1 MTNDKQQTT
10 NNKQQIT
17 KDKQLRLASLLL
29 LTVVVLTGAVV
40 LAWAVG
46 VGQIEELFAQLHL
59 LQEHPP
65 AWVQTPMVMVEY
77 LLAPTVIL
85 LVIAIA
91 ITKVSPEPRPWSRVV
106 VVGILL
112 GLLIRYIL
120 WRSLSTLNLTDPL
133 NGFFSLGLLVME
145 MLVLAHSIIQLFL
158 MLRWKNRRSQA
169 DWLSQEVLAGNYLP
183 TVDILVP
190 TYDEPT
196 FILKR
201 TIIGCQSLDYPH
213 KTIYLLDDTRRSE
226 VEQLAQELGCE
237 YITRPDNRHAK
248 AGNLNH
254 ALGKTQGELVTVFD
268 ADFIPTKNFLHR
280 TVGFF
285 QDERVALVQTP
296 QSFYNID
303 PIASNLGL
311 ENVLT
316 PEEEVLYRQIQPIRD
331 AAGGVICTGTSFVAR
346 RSALNQVGCFFTQSI
361 TEDFFT
367 GIRLSAQGF
376 RLVYLDEKLSAGL
389 AAENIAAHAT
399 QRLRWARGT
408 LQAFF
413 VDANPLTIPGLRP
426 LQRLAYVEGLF
437 HWFGSI
443 PRCFFLLIPLA
454 YSFLEAIPVRATPQE
469 LLYYFLP
476 YYVVNITVYSW
487 LNYRSR
493 SALISEIYSLILTI
507 PLAITAI
514 AVMWNPFS
522 QGFKVTPKGIRNN
535 RFYFNRRLALPLM
548 IMFIATALSLWQNL
562 CICIVKGGGVS
573 EIAQQLQGISLG
585 AIWSTYN
592 LVMLG
597 ISLLILIDIPQSDI
611 YEWFNLRR
619 VVRIQFNTQ
628 ETWGHGDAGTRRHGD
643 AGTRRHGDAE
653 TRGHGDAGT
662 RGHGDA
668 ETRRIEIPP
677 HISLTPEQQQS
688 DKNSPSPHLPIP
700 PSPHPPISP
709 SPHPPTELWGVTSC
723 ISEVGAQVEL
733 TQAEL
738 PTIPAGESL
747 PVTFSLPQEK
757 ISLPAEISNTSF
769 QGEFPS
775 LRVTF
780 KQLSLSQQ
788 RRLVEMLYCRPGQ
801 WKRQDVPGEL
811 QSLWLL
817 LKIVL
822 RPKILFDRKPRGKAI
837 AVTQV

>member
-1 MTNDKQQTT
+1 MTSSKFGRKAANTRYIQKIL
-10 NNKQQIT
+10 QI
-17 KDKQLRLASLLL
+17 RLASLLL
-29 LTVVVLTGAVV
+29 LSTVVIAGAVV
-40 LAWAVG
+40 MAWAAG
-46 VGQIEELFAQLHL
+46 VGQIQELFAQLHL
-59 LQEHPP
+59 LQENPP
-65 AWVQTPMVMVEY
+65 MWIQTPMVMVEY

-91 ITKVSPEPRPWSRVV
+91 ITKVSPEPRSWSRVV
-106 VVGILL
+106 VISILL

-133 NGFFSLGLLVME
+133 NGFFSLGLFIME
-145 MLVLAHSIIQLFL
+145 MLVLAHSIIQLSL
-158 MLRWKNRRSQA
+158 MLQSKNRRAQV
-169 DWLSQEVLAGNYLP
+169 DQLSQQVLSGSYLP
-183 TVDILVP
+183 TVDILIP
-190 TYDEPT
+190 TYDEPN

-201 TIIGCQSLDYPH
+201 TVIGCQSLDYPH
-213 KTIYLLDDTRRSE
+213 KTIYLLDDTKRPE

-254 ALGKTQGELVTVFD
+254 ALGKTHGELVTVFD
-268 ADFIPTKNFLHR
+268 ADFIPTKNFLNR

-285 QDERVALVQTP
+285 QDERIALVQTP

-316 PEEEVLYRQIQPIRD
+316 PEEEVFYRHMQPIRD
-331 AAGGVICTGTSFVAR
+331 AAGGVTCTGTSFVAR
-346 RSALNQVGCFFTQSI
+346 RSALNRVGCFFTQSI

-389 AAENIAAHAT
+389 AAENISAHAT

-413 VDANPLTIPGLRP
+413 VDANPLTIPGLSP
-426 LQRLAYVEGLF
+426 LQRIAYFEGLLS
-437 HWFGSI
+437 WFSSI
-443 PRCFFLLIPLA
+443 PRCFFLFIPLV
-454 YSFLEAIPVRATPQE
+454 YSFLGVIPVRATPPE

-514 AVMWNPFS
+514 AVMLNPFAR
-522 QGFKVTPKGIRNN
+522 GFKVTPKGVRSN
-535 RFYFNRRLALPLM
+535 RFYFNRRLAIPLI

-562 CICIVKGGGVS
+562 CICVVKGGGATLETS
-573 EIAQQLQGISLG
+573 QQLQGTGLG
-585 AIWSTYN
+585 AIWSIYN
-592 LVMLG
+592 LLMLG
-597 ISLLILIDIPQSDI
+597 ISLLILIDIPKPDI

-619 VVRIQFNTQ
+619 VVRIQFNDQ
-628 ETWGHGDAGTRRHGD
+628 QK
-643 AGTRRHGDAE
+643 
-653 TRGHGDAGT
+653 RGRGDAGT
-662 RGHGDA
+662 RGRGDG
-668 ETRRIEIPP
+668 ETGRRGDGETGRIEIPLD
-677 HISLTPEQQQS
+677 ISFTSQQQHN
-688 DKNSPSPHLPIP
+688 DRNSPQ
-700 PSPHPPISP
+700 PPISP
-709 SPHPPTELWGVTSC
+709 SPHLPTELWGVTSS
-723 ISEVGAQVEL
+723 ISEVGAEVEL
-733 TQAEL
+733 TQAAL
-738 PTIPAGESL
+738 PNIPVGETL

-757 ISLPAEISNTSF
+757 ISLPAEISHTSVN
-769 QGEFPS
+769 GEFPS
-775 LRVTF
+775 LRITF
-780 KQLSLSQQ
+780 EELSLSQQ

-817 LKIVL
+817 LKIL
-822 RPKILFDRKPRGKAI
+822 LTPRILFDRKPKGKAI
-837 AVTQV
+837 AVAQV